1 MILPSLFFL
10 SSLLLTNIVSAIY
23 VEEAFI
29 SDWQLESIGP
39 YECILG
45 NADHE
50 LLIVLSDYDSK
61 TLVSFVNETSGDLLF
76 RQQLDFKAEDAMMAN
91 DGSQYVLKDSFGKF
105 FAFDGSSGFPL
116 QDNMTNYQF
125 ASTCTPDLSNVRMTE
140 NSLKVIDGESQLELF
155 HADLP
160 DSFRSIEF
168 LKTDY
173 IGTLRV
179 LYSTTDAKY
188 VFHSFVNGE
197 LQYEWY
203 RDESINNITAHTF
216 IDLPDAVL
224 ETISQELSAERKFS
238 NIWEAYLFRAV
249 SDWTRIKK
257 LLKENH
263 YSPGKI
269 LTKLMKF
276 DSNISSDK
284 LDVKFG
290 LAKYLVVA
298 TSQGRI
304 AALDLKNGNEVWK
317 FDSGLQEILLL
328 EWSAEEK
335 EFLAFAK
342 DGSYSFYSVN
352 NASQPVLRETGS
364 LYDGKINSLSQLNF
378 NEYFVKFET
387 GHKRIISLGNDASN
401 STVKTFV
408 TDHDSNG
415 VHGYI
420 TEEDG
425 NLKNTWQITV
435 EQDEEIVAFSGRES
449 TSVVTLGHALG
460 NRTVLYKYLY
470 PNLASYAVL
479 NVNTG
484 YLYINLIDT
493 VSGELLHTQFHDDKV
508 DGGLPINILFGEYW
522 FSYSYFST
530 EPIPEQKL
538 VVVELY
544 ESLEANQRVSNS
556 SANYNP
562 LQGVHK
568 PQILSKSYFF
578 PEVIRR
584 MAISATKFGITS
596 KAIILELENGQI
608 TYISKDILSARRVAE
623 SEMTNDDK
631 KQFMA
636 IPYVSTIPINDHFII
651 THSRSMLV
659 GNNAQLVSIPTNL
672 ESTSIVCDI
681 GFDVFCSKISPS
693 GQFDIMS
700 PSFEKGK
707 LLATIIGLVVLCY
720 FLRPSVEASKLK
732 KLWLARD

>member
-1 MILPSLFFL
+1 MLPLLFFVA
-10 SSLLLTNIVSAIY
+10 SLLLKKIAVSAIY

-29 SDWQLESIGP
+29 SDWQLESVGP
-39 YECILG
+39 YECILE
-45 NADHE
+45 NTDHE
-50 LLIVLSDYDSK
+50 LLIILSDYESK
-61 TLVSFVNETSGDLLF
+61 TMVSFVNETSGDLLF
-76 RQQLDFKAEDAMMAN
+76 RETLDFKAYDAMMAN
-91 DGSQYVLKDSFGKF
+91 DGSQYILKDSFGKL

-116 QDNMTNYQF
+116 QDDMTNYQF
-125 ASTCTPDLSNVRMTE
+125 VSTCTPDLSNVKMTE
-140 NSLKVIDGESQLELF
+140 NSLKVIDAESQLELF

-160 DSFRSIEF
+160 GSFKTIEF
-168 LKTDY
+168 LHTDY
-173 IGTLRV
+173 IGSLRV
-179 LYSTTDAKY
+179 LYSTSDAKY
-188 VFHSFVNGE
+188 VFHSFLNGE

-216 IDLPDAVL
+216 IDLPDTVL
-224 ETISQELSAERKFS
+224 ETISQELSGERNFS
-238 NIWEAYLFRAV
+238 NVWEAYQFRAV
-249 SDWTRIKK
+249 SDWRRIMN
-257 LLKENH
+257 LLRENH

-276 DSNISSDK
+276 DSGASSNE

-304 AALDLKNGNEVWK
+304 AALDLKNGTEVWN

-328 EWSAEEK
+328 KWSAEEK

-342 DGSYSFYSVN
+342 DGSYSFYDVSS
-352 NASQPVLRETGS
+352 ALQPVLKETGS
-364 LYDGKINSLSQLNF
+364 LYDGEIDALSQLDF
-378 NEYFVKFET
+378 NEYFVKFQS
-387 GHKRIISLGNDASN
+387 GHKRIISLGNDAPN
-401 STVKTFV
+401 CTAKTFI
-408 TDHDSNG
+408 TDHDKNG
-415 VHGYI
+415 VYGYI
-420 TEEDG
+420 TEDDG
-425 NLKNTWQITV
+425 NLKNTWQITL
-435 EQDEEIVAFSGRES
+435 EQHEEIVAFAGRES
-449 TSVVTLGHALG
+449 NSAVILGHALG

-479 NVNTG
+479 NVDTG

-508 DGGLPINILFGEYW
+508 DGELPINILFGEYW

-544 ESLEANQRVSNS
+544 ESLEANQRVSNAS
-556 SANYNP
+556 MKYNP
-562 LQGVHK
+562 LHGVHK
-568 PQILSKSYFF
+568 PQVLSKSYFF
-578 PEVIRR
+578 PEIIRR
-584 MAISATKFGITS
+584 MAISRTKFGITS

-608 TYISKDILSARRVAE
+608 TYISKDILSARRVVE
-623 SEMTNDDK
+623 SEMTDADK
-631 KQFMA
+631 KEFMA
-636 IPYVSTIPINDHFII
+636 VPYLSTIPINDHFII
-651 THSRSMLV
+651 THSRSMLM
-659 GNNAQLVSIPTNL
+659 GNNAQLVSIATNL

-707 LLATIIGLVVLCY
+707 LLATIVGLVVLCY

-732 KLWLARD
+732 KLWLVRN